1 MNEGTKNGQVVSHPG
16 KIAIHYFKGW
26 FIIDMIAA
34 VPFDLLLVNTNSE
47 EVRILRELKRIYL
60 HSVITNNYSYR
71 IIENCSI
78 VTISESS
85 KEIRSVRR

>member
-1 MNEGTKNGQVVSHPG
+1 
-16 KIAIHYFKGW
+16 
-26 FIIDMIAA
+26 MIAA

-60 HSVITNNYSYR
+60 HSVITNNDSYR
-71 IIENCSI
+71 IIENCTI

-85 KEIRSVRR
+85 KEIRSVWRYECISEVIYLSIDILNMEQQFFSY